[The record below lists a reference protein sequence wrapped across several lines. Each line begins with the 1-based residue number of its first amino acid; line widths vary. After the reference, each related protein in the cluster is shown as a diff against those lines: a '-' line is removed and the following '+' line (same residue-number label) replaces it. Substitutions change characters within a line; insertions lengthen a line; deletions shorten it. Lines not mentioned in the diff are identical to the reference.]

1 MGQLR
6 GVYNTQS
13 ASWFMS
19 DDFSGQNAGVT
30 FIITSGGQIQ
40 YISSDLGAGANYV
53 GTLKFVIRQTLGV

>member
-1 MGQLR
+1 
-6 GVYNTQS
+6 
-13 ASWFMS
+13 MS

-30 FIITSGGQIQ
+30 FTITSGGQVQ